1 MLFDQLPIYKGT
13 GAAVS
18 TTPDGFRFTNEAM
31 NKDTMKNFT
40 ILLSLSALALCAGC
54 GGENTGSNVQAPGAE
69 KTAESKAL
77 EAGADML
84 QDKTPLNKMNMYL
97 DGFHFYG
104 GHMEGQMEA
113 HHYVTQLNEDLHQ
126 AIIFDGNGENAKIM
140 GVEYIVSE
148 RLFKKLP
155 EEEKKLWH
163 SHHYEVKS
171 GTLIAPGIPDAA
183 EHELMEKLVSTY
195 GKTIHTWHTD
205 RDLELPYGPPLLM
218 MGFTEDGQLRQE
230 LVEERDKRFDVST
243 AEKRKQREDI
253 PMPEVDAGAN
263 AWEKGE
269 VRQLHITDK
278 APKLESHNH

>member
-1 MLFDQLPIYKGT
+1 
-13 GAAVS
+13 
-18 TTPDGFRFTNEAM
+18 
-31 NKDTMKNFT
+31 MKNLT
-40 ILLSLSALALCAGC
+40 LLLSIGAIAFCAGC
-54 GGENTGSNVQAPGAE
+54 GGENTGSNVQAPGEE
-69 KTAESKAL
+69 KTTESKAL
-77 EAGADML
+77 ETGADVL
-84 QDKTPLNKMNMYL
+84 QDKTPLNKIDMYL
-97 DGFHFYG
+97 DGFHFYS

-140 GVEYIVSE
+140 GIEYIVSA

-155 EEEKKLWH
+155 AEEKKLWH

-205 RDLELPYGPPLLM
+205 RDLELPYGAPLLM
-218 MGFTEDGQLRQE
+218 MGFTEDGQLRPE
-230 LVEERDKRFDVST
+230 LQEERDKRFNVST

-253 PMPEVDAGAN
+253 PMPEVDPMAN